1 LPIKPWLTYA
11 NDFRIGLATPFS
23 GSYVPLSERFFSGG
37 ADSLRGFPINGAGPQ
52 RPVTVCSNPND
63 ASTCTIISVP
73 EGGHMLA
80 IVNSEAR
87 FPIPLKD
94 GLGGVIFYDGGNVY
108 SSANLHQ
115 FTNNYTNSIGAG
127 IRYRTPVGPLRF
139 DFGYNLNA
147 PPGVRAWQ
155 YFITLGQ
162 AF

>member
-1 LPIKPWLTYA
+1 
-11 NDFRIGLATPFS
+11 
-23 GSYVPLSERFFSGG
+23 
-37 ADSLRGFPINGAGPQ
+37 
-52 RPVTVCSNPND
+52 
-63 ASTCTIISVP
+63 
-73 EGGHMLA
+73 MLA
-80 IVNSEAR
+80 IVNSEVR

-94 GLGGVIFYDGGNVY
+94 GLGGVFFYDGGNVY

-127 IRYRTPVGPLRF
+127 IRYRTPVGPLRI